1 MFPDGST
8 FSLLQSSDANAKAL
22 PSSPPRS
29 PPRPSSSSSSS
40 GISRNESESLA
51 FIRPADQQ
59 ISNRYTNN
67 DNNELHDKKISLSS
81 KISLLDAEKRRA
93 VKLNQIEDYNNN
105 NAVDTDISNNIKK
118 SSFPSPGSDFEFESS
133 SSSKPESP
141 FDFERITRKNR
152 RKLELLELIDDN
164 LNGFSGHDDD
174 PLTGDLFDQIQTVSS
189 RPSSTGSSRPGT
201 IQGDSRLMISMCRQ
215 LTPRRPGS
223 AILARSAATGILSNN
238 LFAPRDR
245 EVINKQGIPSL
256 PDKGYINYNNR
267 NRFLSKDAEKSSDYG
282 LQRSNNPST
291 SSLISVDYSEFG
303 L

>member
-8 FSLLQSSDANAKAL
+8 FSIQSDAKAL
-22 PSSPPRS
+22 PSSSSS
-29 PPRPSSSSSSS
+29 PPPSSPTPSPSY

-59 ISNRYTNN
+59 ISNRYTNT
-67 DNNELHDKKISLSS
+67 DNSNGQLNDKKISLSS
-81 KISLLDAEKRRA
+81 KISLIDAEKRRA
-93 VKLNQIEDYNNN
+93 MKLNQIENNN
-105 NAVDTDISNNIKK
+105 NNNVVDTDIPNHLKK
-118 SSFPSPGSDFEFESS
+118 SSSSFPSPGSEFDSL

-152 RKLELLELIDDN
+152 RKLELLEIIDDN
-164 LNGFSGHDDD
+164 LNGFSGYDDD

-201 IQGDSRLMISMCRQ
+201 IQGDSRLIVSMCRQ

-238 LFAPRDR
+238 LFAPKD
-245 EVINKQGIPSL
+245 VMNKQGIPSL
-256 PDKGYINYNNR
+256 LDKGYTNYNNR
-267 NRFLSKDAEKSSDYG
+267 NRFLSKDYEKSSDYG
-282 LQRSNNPST
+282 LHRSNNPST